1 MNLLALAVSPLQAA
15 AASLVAAA
23 TTAAA
28 PAAAAAAPAAAPA
41 GLEINFFWV
50 IVSSLNFLLFLGL
63 VNLLFGRTLST
74 MLRSRRERIAQGLA
88 DAEQARLDR
97 QNAEAERLA
106 TLQEARREAKEILE
120 RAQKVAQESRD
131 ADIAATR
138 EELERLRERATA
150 EIEAE
155 KQRAITD
162 LRAEV
167 ADLALAAAGK
177 VVGAS
182 MTGDIQRRLVE
193 DFLRESQTD
202 GSRN

>member
-1 MNLLALAVSPLQAA
+1 MNVLALAVSPLHAA

-23 TTAAA
+23 TTA
-28 PAAAAAAPAAAPA
+28 PAAAPAAAPA

-155 KQRAITD
+155 KQRAVAD

>member
-1 MNLLALAVSPLQAA
+1 MNLLALAVSPFHAA
-15 AASLVAAA
+15 AASLVAAT

-28 PAAAAAAPAAAPA
+28 AVPAAAPAAAPA

-138 EELERLRERATA
+138 GELERLRERATA

-193 DFLRESQTD
+193 GFLRESQTD